1 MIENS
6 FVVKKKV
13 IIRAPLLSISGYGVH
28 SRQIFKW
35 LETRD
40 DLDVRTQIVQW
51 GNTSWMINSEFESGA
66 VGKIMS
72 LSSNHDSQPDISF
85 QVQLPDE
92 WDTELAKLNIGISA
106 VVETD
111 RCNPAWIE
119 NINKM
124 DHVIVPSE
132 HIKNTI
138 LSTGTVTTPLHVI
151 PEWYIEEID
160 KDSVA
165 ELDIEVSTSF
175 NFISIAQFTGNDP
188 ENDRKNLFYT
198 VKWFCEAFKGDEDV
212 GLILKINHGRGT
224 TIDRHITRNKMRQ
237 LVSEVRDGEFPKIHI
252 IHGNLS
258 SEEMSSLYRLPTI
271 KGLIS
276 LTRGEGFG
284 LPLLEAAASGIP
296 VIATNWSAHLDFLN
310 LGKFIPIDYS
320 MVEIPESRIDN
331 RIFLKGM
338 CWAEPIE
345 ADFKKKIIKLRHKHD
360 IPKRW
365 ALDLSSRVRDIFCS
379 KSIISQ
385 YDSMINAILED

>member
-6 FVVKKKV
+6 FVEKKRV

-40 DLDVRTQIVQW
+40 DFDVRTQIVQW
-51 GNTSWMINSEFESGA
+51 GNTSWMIDPELERGA
-66 VGKIMS
+66 VGKIMN
-72 LSSNHDSQPDISF
+72 LSSQHSSQPDISF

-111 RCNPAWIE
+111 KCNPKWIE

-124 DHVIVPSE
+124 DYVIIPSE

-138 LSTGTVTTPLHVI
+138 LATGKVTTPLYVI

-160 KDSVA
+160 QDNIA
-165 ELDIEVSTSF
+165 ELSIEVSTSF

-198 VKWFCEAFKGDEDV
+198 VKWFCEAFKDDKDV

-237 LVSEVRDGEFPKIHI
+237 LVSEVREGEFPKIHI

-258 SEEMSSLYRLPTI
+258 SEEMSSLYKLPTI

-296 VIATNWSAHLDFLN
+296 VVATNWSAHLDFLN
-310 LGKFIPIDYS
+310 LGKFIPINYDL
-320 MVEIPESRIDN
+320 VEIPKSRIDD
-331 RIFLKGM
+331 RIFLEGM
-338 CWAEPIE
+338 RWANPIE
-345 ADFKKKIIKLRHKHD
+345 SDFKKKIIKLRHKYD
-360 IPKRW
+360 IPKQW
-365 ALDLSSRVRDIFCS
+365 ALNLSSRIRDNFCS
-379 KSIISQ
+379 KSIILQ
-385 YDSMINAILED
+385 YDSMMKAILKN